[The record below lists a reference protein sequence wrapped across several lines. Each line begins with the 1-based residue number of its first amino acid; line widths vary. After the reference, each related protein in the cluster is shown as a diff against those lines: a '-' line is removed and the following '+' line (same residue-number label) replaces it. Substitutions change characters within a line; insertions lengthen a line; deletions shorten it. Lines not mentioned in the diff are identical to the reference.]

1 MAESSVAADP
11 MPRRTHA
18 LLVCSNV
25 LRHGAHECVRTRRA
39 VAASHGYRAFADDV
53 YVYSIPDNS
62 HDMQPGD
69 APAWAQGDAPPVYE
83 ESVVELP
90 VQVEPAY
97 VAGYDVYVIGQDQ
110 EPATP
115 SPTGQAIGDGL
126 FNRAGP
132 KDFGS

>member
-1 MAESSVAADP
+1 

-53 YVYSIPDNS
+53 YV
-62 HDMQPGD
+62 
-69 APAWAQGDAPPVYE
+69 
-83 ESVVELP
+83 
-90 VQVEPAY
+90 
-97 VAGYDVYVIGQDQ
+97 IGQDQ